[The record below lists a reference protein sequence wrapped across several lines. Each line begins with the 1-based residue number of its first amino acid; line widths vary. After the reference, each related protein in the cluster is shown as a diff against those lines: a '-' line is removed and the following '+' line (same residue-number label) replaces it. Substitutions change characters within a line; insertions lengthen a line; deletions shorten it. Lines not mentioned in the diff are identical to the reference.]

1 MAVTKNGVADFG
13 SPPATVAGGADIVI
27 DFLHDE
33 AIQTACE
40 CVCIVMLQ
48 FNIILFCLYI
58 LCCSII
64 VPKLSCLNIK
74 TN

>member
-33 AIQTACE
+33 AIQTALL
-40 CVCIVMLQ
+40 ML
-48 FNIILFCLYI
+48 NHFCL
-58 LCCSII
+58 LRCVHCDASI
-64 VPKLSCLNIK
+64 
-74 TN
+74 